1 MKTNVYGVVFVFF
14 SFDKTCGFFLFFR
27 SLLSPL
33 DIYLPLIFCQW
44 FYKINRRMLKD
55 KTTPETGDTL
65 LIMLEKFDE
74 AEHLYQRLLKQV
86 SHQISRKCL
95 LMQKTANN
103 KLH

>member
-1 MKTNVYGVVFVFF
+1 
-14 SFDKTCGFFLFFR
+14 
-27 SLLSPL
+27 
-33 DIYLPLIFCQW
+33 
-44 FYKINRRMLKD
+44 MLKD